1 MQTFQPVNLSNQ
13 LDHSDLSDQF
23 DLSTEA
29 EFNQYLQSNYRANKT
44 IKAIK
49 QHLRTF
55 ALWYQTEFRA
65 ELNPHELTNY
75 AIGQWCKHS
84 LDVAKVSASTW
95 NSRFWSLQVLTDFLG
110 KPELL
115 DGIEAKQHD
124 GGSTRHRALTKD
136 EYHRFNNALEIQIQ
150 KAVTAYEYHNAV
162 RDWATASLMLQAGL
176 RVEEVTL
183 LDVSDITINERS
195 GSVRVRNGK
204 GGKERVVDLNIYVRN
219 PLKKWLQI
227 RQSST
232 SSALFPGD
240 KRERISIRTLQ
251 RAIKAIGNLIG
262 VPDVTC
268 HWLRYTAAKMC
279 EEHNSERGLPYS
291 QVLRIVQEMLGHT
304 NPETTETYLRSGTA
318 ERQSA
323 MDW

>member
-29 EFNQYLQSNYRANKT
+29 EFNQYLQSNYRVSKT
-44 IKAIK
+44 VKAIK

-65 ELNPHELTNY
+65 QLNPHELTNY
-75 AIGQWCKHS
+75 AIGQWRKHS

-95 NSRFWSLQVLTDFLG
+95 NSRFWSLQVLTDFLS

-115 DGIEAKQHD
+115 EGITPKEHARA
-124 GGSTRHRALTKD
+124 STRHRALTKD

-150 KAVTAYEYHNAV
+150 KAVTAYEYHNSV
-162 RDWATASLMLQAGL
+162 RDWASASLMLQAGL

-195 GSVRVRNGK
+195 GSVRVRDGK
-204 GGKERVVDLNIYVRN
+204 GDKERVVDLNIYVRN
-219 PLKKWLQI
+219 ALKKWLQI
-227 RQSST
+227 RNQT
-232 SSALFPGD
+232 NQVLFAGD
-240 KRERISIRTLQ
+240 GSERISTRTLQ
-251 RAIKAIGNLIG
+251 RAIKAIGNLIS

-279 EEHNSERGLPYS
+279 EAHNSGRGLPYS

-304 NPETTETYLRSGTA
+304 NPQTTETYLRSGTA